1 MDCTRRHFLGGVLTL
16 AGVTGLAASSG
27 CNVVATAMY
36 VFTGNME
43 KADCKLL
50 DGKRVAVVCRPVTSL
65 QYRNSSVARDLAK
78 YVGMLLQKNGSKIEV
93 IPQREIAQWA
103 DENNWEEYIEIGR
116 AVNADYVLG
125 IDLEEFGLYQGQTL
139 YQGKANYSISVYDV
153 KKGGEP
159 VYEKA
164 PPQTLFPPTG
174 GIAASEKPEAQ
185 FRRDF
190 LAVLSEQIG
199 RFFYD
204 HDRTSDFASDS
215 TALN

>member
-1 MDCTRRHFLGGVLTL
+1 MDRTRRQFLSGFFTL
-16 AGVTGLAASSG
+16 AGVSGLAVSSG

-36 VFTGNME
+36 VITGNVQP
-43 KADCKLL
+43 ADCNLL
-50 DGKRVAVVCRPVTSL
+50 EGKRVAVVCRPVTSL
-65 QYRNSSVARDLAK
+65 QYRNSGVARDLAK
-78 YVGMLLQKNGSKIEV
+78 YIGMLMQKHGKKIEV

-103 DENNWEEYIEIGR
+103 DENNWEEYLEIGR

-125 IDLEEFGLYQGQTL
+125 IDLQEFTLYQGQTL
-139 YQGKANYSISVYDV
+139 YQGKANYEMSVYDV

-190 LAVLSEQIG
+190 LAVLSEQIA
-199 RFFYD
+199 RHFYE
-204 HDRTSDFASDS
+204 HDAHSDFASDS